1 MSVYVCTTTHFIIIN
16 KAKWFL
22 QFFGEVIF
30 ILFPIR
36 GGAIVGDEPAQP
48 GHRVYKQ
55 TSLRSLWCTCSLP
68 SRSTEH
74 ERLAMVKGRLVCSYL
89 ATIGGKSWARG
100 WGVGWGC
107 CLLYLSYI
115 ITFRKEGCFWHM
127 HCFLKGCPIYQWSF
141 LETSFFNTSSF
152 LQCNSFYLFT
162 VYSYLNY
169 FKVGVDLV
177 LEPWTRSSPCIWVF
191 WSVPTVHGCDQR

>member
-74 ERLAMVKGRLVCSYL
+74 GRLARVKGRLVCSYL
-89 ATIGGKSWARG
+89 ANIGGKSWARG
-100 WGVGWGC
+100 WGFGGGGLSAIFKLSYNFQKGRI
-107 CLLYLSYI
+107 LLAYALLSVRLSYLSMVL
-115 ITFRKEGCFWHM
+115 FRKLVSLT
-127 HCFLKGCPIYQWSF
+127 FLLSSSAIACIYSQF
-141 LETSFFNTSSF
+141 I
-152 LQCNSFYLFT
+152 
-162 VYSYLNY
+162 
-169 FKVGVDLV
+169 
-177 LEPWTRSSPCIWVF
+177 RI
-191 WSVPTVHGCDQR
+191 